1 MSLGGLAAVMNEL
14 GNHAQPRTWRP
25 AFTRPRHPCKTINA
39 VLSQHFCAARS
50 NRNTVAMASNRD
62 VRDMLGLPVG
72 EVAPPTASKKS
83 KKGGQ
88 TKRIQGVAREVAAL
102 YGERPPPVAV
112 YEESK
117 AYRAKRQSTGPAKKW
132 YFW

>member
-1 MSLGGLAAVMNEL
+1 MNVSLAWAVQRR
-14 GNHAQPRTWRP
+14 AQPRTSRP
-25 AFTRPRHPCKTINA
+25 AFTHPRHPCKTINP
-39 VLSQHFCAARS
+39 VLSQHFYAARS

-88 TKRIQGVAREVAAL
+88 TKRIRTSWGACADCAGQRIGLQLTCVGRGRCA
-102 YGERPPPVAV
+102 
-112 YEESK
+112 
-117 AYRAKRQSTGPAKKW
+117 
-132 YFW
+132 